1 MPEQYREKR
10 GGAFTLSKADE
21 AGYFLRARCG
31 LCTIRRVYRPIDLV
45 QLVGDV
51 GILDIERSIR
61 CEKCQQ
67 KDYMQIEFWYPTGR
81 ERDGLKVRRVA
92 GIRMI
97 RKVIWRDEEG

>member
-1 MPEQYREKR
+1 VPEQYRGKR
-10 GGAFTLSKADE
+10 VDAFTLSRADE
-21 AGYFLRARCG
+21 AGYFVRARCG
-31 LCTIRRVYRPIDLV
+31 LCSIKRVYRPIDLV

-51 GILDIERSIR
+51 GMLDLERSIR
-61 CEKCQQ
+61 CEKCQR

-92 GIRMI
+92 GIRII